1 MTQYEM
7 TENLSEKCSVTM
19 AEAKAALEEGDW
31 NMLTAAQA
39 LEVEK
44 LRRLQEL
51 DDVASSC
58 GTAQAVAEAP
68 AANAQPAMTE
78 ADETAGAQPATIAAD
93 EPAAGAQPATT
104 AADERAGAGKQS
116 RSRGNLG
123 GHIRRLAAFG
133 NRNRFVVRRGG
144 STITELP
151 VTVLALLLLCAFHVC
166 LPLLVIGLFAGCRYS
181 FRGRELGRGH
191 INDALDKAAGAAD
204 RIRETVAQA

>member
-7 TENLSEKCSVTM
+7 TENLSEKCNVTM
-19 AEAKAALEEGDW
+19 AEAKTALEEGNW

-51 DDVASSC
+51 EEVASSC
-58 GTAQAVAEAP
+58 GTA
-68 AANAQPAMTE
+68 
-78 ADETAGAQPATIAAD
+78 AAD
-93 EPAAGAQPATT
+93 EPANAQAATANANEPANAQAAT
-104 AADERAGAGKQS
+104 AVTDEPAANDADVQPDAGKQN

-123 GHIRRLAAFG
+123 RHLRRLAAFG
-133 NRNRFVVRRGG
+133 NRNRFVVRRGE

-151 VTVLALLLLCAFHVC
+151 VTVLALLLVCAFHVC

-181 FRGRELGRGH
+181 FRGRELGRER
-191 INDALDKAAGAAD
+191 INGALAKAAGAAD
-204 RIRETVAQA
+204 RIRKTVAQA